1 MKYYRYSKLRAHDYW
16 LLWLPDAILFFL
28 GCLTFFVN
36 RVICA
41 EMEISL
47 IGAFLI
53 FLALTFFFTTL
64 VRLREHFCIE
74 ENTLT
79 VTYCGRRKEIILP
92 AQLTVVICYSDFIP
106 PLATRAVNSL
116 YMKQTLVF
124 DGQFAAVLMEGA
136 LDQDSIRLF
145 RRYHYSS
152 SHVADALQ
160 ERLIYSFACDQEL
173 FDRLTDSAKC
183 SVVIPASLFKKLTI
197 NNFVV
202 QRVIDHTV

>member
-28 GCLTFFVN
+28 GYLTFFVN

-106 PLATRAVNSL
+106 PLGYQRS
-116 YMKQTLVF
+116 
-124 DGQFAAVLMEGA
+124 
-136 LDQDSIRLF
+136 
-145 RRYHYSS
+145 RY
-152 SHVADALQ
+152 L
-160 ERLIYSFACDQEL
+160 
-173 FDRLTDSAKC
+173 
-183 SVVIPASLFKKLTI
+183 
-197 NNFVV
+197 
-202 QRVIDHTV
+202 